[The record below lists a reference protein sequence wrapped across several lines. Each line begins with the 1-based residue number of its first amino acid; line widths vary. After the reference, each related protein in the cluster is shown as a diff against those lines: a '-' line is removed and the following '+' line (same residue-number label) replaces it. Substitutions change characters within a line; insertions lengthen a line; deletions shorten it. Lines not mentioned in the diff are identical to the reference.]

1 MKKGQKNIGVAAITL
16 LLIVCGTNVPERG
29 NKVESNGTMITEME
43 QFLEMAGTGWME
55 IMMDMQNVT
64 ILMPMELWHL
74 TKL

>member
-1 MKKGQKNIGVAAITL
+1 M
-16 LLIVCGTNVPERG
+16 CPMPERG

-43 QFLEMAGTGWME
+43 QFLEMVGTGWME